1 MKKKNII
8 LLSILLFS
16 ISFLIILINGQKLE
30 FNQRLEDLENI
41 DIYCT
46 EDIIICNYEKKDNY
60 VHFNISSKKPGKAEI
75 TFTNNNK
82 HKNTKLNIFVHRF
95 GIITLGSYF
104 GYCNGDIYFIASFY
118 IIMVIIVINLIKKYR
133 QNIKSNLYSYEN
145 SILFGLIIFIT
156 IPVTIHLFFFVYDLQ
171 NNYHNTIQNL
181 IFTLYGDK
189 TLLLITTFPAAAILT
204 ILVTI
209 SNLELL
215 KKEGKRWTNM
225 LGIILGGFFL
235 LSSLSAVSLGKLY
248 FYNIYINIINDIIIL
263 FIAYLECVFIGTCIS
278 GYISAKH
285 IPKFDKDYIIILGC
299 KIKEDGNLTLLLQSR
314 VDKAIE
320 FSKWQKEKNNKDII
334 FIASG
339 GKGNDEVIPEAKAIE
354 KYLLEQ
360 GIKKEKIL
368 IEDQSTNTYE
378 NIKFSNEIIKKQKKD
393 AKIAFSTTNYHV
405 FRAGIMAKKQ
415 NIEIEGIGAK
425 TKSYYWVNAFIR
437 EFVAILK
444 SEKKSHIKILIALI
458 ILGMILFIISKF

>member
-16 ISFLIILINGQKLE
+16 ISFLIILNKGQKLE

-41 DIYCT
+41 DIYCP
-46 EDIIICNYEKKDNY
+46 EYIITCNYEKKDDY
-60 VHFNISSKKPGKAEI
+60 VHFNISSKKPGKAII
-75 TFTNNNK
+75 TFNNNNTQ
-82 HKNTKLNIFVHRF
+82 KNTELNIFVHRF

-118 IIMVIIVINLIKKYR
+118 IIMVTIIISLIKKYG

-145 SILFGLIIFIT
+145 SILFGLIIFIMIPT
-156 IPVTIHLFFFVYDLQ
+156 IIHLFFFVYDLQ

-181 IFTLYGDK
+181 IFALNSDK
-189 TLLLITTFPAAAILT
+189 TLLLITSFPGAAILT

-209 SNLELL
+209 SNLKLL

-235 LSSLSAVSLGKLY
+235 LSSLFAVLVGSLY

-263 FIAYLECVFIGTCIS
+263 FITYLECVFIGTCIS

-299 KIKEDGNLTLLLQSR
+299 KIKEEGTLTPLLQSR

-320 FSKWQKEKNNKDII
+320 FSKYQKEKNNKDII

-339 GKGNDEVIPEAKAIE
+339 GKGNDEIISEAKAIE
-354 KYLLEQ
+354 NYLLEQ

-378 NIKFSNEIIKKQKKD
+378 NIKFSNEKIKKQKKD

-405 FRAGIMAKKQ
+405 FRAGIIAKKQ
-415 NIEIEGIGAK
+415 NLEIEGIGAK

-437 EFVAILK
+437 EFAATLK
-444 SEKKSHIKILIALI
+444 SEKKSHIKTLIELI
-458 ILGMILFIISKF
+458 ILGIILFIISKF

>member
-1 MKKKNII
+1 MV
-8 LLSILLFS
+8 
-16 ISFLIILINGQKLE
+16 
-30 FNQRLEDLENI
+30 
-41 DIYCT
+41 T
-46 EDIIICNYEKKDNY
+46 III
-60 VHFNISSKKPGKAEI
+60 S
-75 TFTNNNK
+75 
-82 HKNTKLNIFVHRF
+82 
-95 GIITLGSYF
+95 
-104 GYCNGDIYFIASFY
+104 
-118 IIMVIIVINLIKKYR
+118 LIKKYG

-145 SILFGLIIFIT
+145 SILFGLIIFIMIPT
-156 IPVTIHLFFFVYDLQ
+156 IIHLFFFVYDLQ

-181 IFTLYGDK
+181 IFALNSDK
-189 TLLLITTFPAAAILT
+189 TLLLITSFPGAAILT

-209 SNLELL
+209 SNLKLL

-235 LSSLSAVSLGKLY
+235 LSSLFAVSVGSLY

-263 FIAYLECVFIGTCIS
+263 FITYLECVFIGTCIS

-299 KIKEDGNLTLLLQSR
+299 KIKEEGTLTPLLQSR
-314 VDKAIE
+314 VNKAIE
-320 FSKWQKEKNNKDII
+320 FSKYQKEKNNKDII

-339 GKGNDEVIPEAKAIE
+339 GKGNDEIISEAKAIE
-354 KYLLEQ
+354 NYLLEQ

-378 NIKFSNEIIKKQKKD
+378 NIKFSNEKIKKQKKD

-405 FRAGIMAKKQ
+405 FRAGIIAKKQ
-415 NIEIEGIGAK
+415 NLEIEGIGAK

-437 EFVAILK
+437 EFAATLK
-444 SEKKSHIKILIALI
+444 SEKKSHIKTLIALI
-458 ILGMILFIISKF
+458 ILGIILFIISKF